1 MSEEHYQ
8 RCRRNILAM
17 TPERRGH
24 YIRWLADHGSLLSD
38 GEYMQL
44 VALCD
49 EMTRIERFLKGGAT
63 HGPQAHA

>member
-8 RCRRNILAM
+8 RCRRNI
-17 TPERRGH
+17 
-24 YIRWLADHGSLLSD
+24 

-44 VALCD
+44 IALC
-49 EMTRIERFLKGGAT
+49 EERTRIERYLKGGAT